1 MIVLMIMRTVITMT
15 TMTMILTTATM
26 LITIMRYLMMMKYS
40 QIRRPVSLFACEEKH
55 SGPFEADS
63 TRSRLDKEFMLL
75 VLFRNL
81 MITLPSNPTTS
92 PLPPIVLMWP
102 CAVDGAFKKVASS
115 NPGRSGERIFF
126 SSQLCVLTLT
136 RRPFHP
142 SVTAE
147 ARKRPRSFCQKCR
160 RQVTPQNV
168 YTLDP
173 TKSER
178 ADYAAVQAQCG
189 NYS

>member
-81 MITLPSNPTTS
+81 MITLPSTPTTS

-115 NPGRSGERIFF
+115 IPAGTAGEVSSPESTLCADSYSVSGSPPCYRSG
-126 SSQLCVLTLT
+126 T
-136 RRPFHP
+136 
-142 SVTAE
+142 
-147 ARKRPRSFCQKCR
+147 
-160 RQVTPQNV
+160 
-168 YTLDP
+168 
-173 TKSER
+173 
-178 ADYAAVQAQCG
+178 
-189 NYS
+189 